1 MLKKMTKKNLKQKF
15 EVFGAK
21 DEARTRDNQLGRLE
35 LYQLSYFRINN
46 GANIINKFA
55 SMQVFFQKIT
65 NLSSRP
71 SVLKNIKFIKNLI

>member
-46 GANIINKFA
+46 GANIINKFT
-55 SMQVFFQKIT
+55 SMQVFFLK
-65 NLSSRP
+65 SRKHTP
-71 SVLKNIKFIKNLI
+71 RVSFI

>member
-1 MLKKMTKKNLKQKF
+1 MTHKKAKTIMFWL
-15 EVFGAK
+15 ERAK

-55 SMQVFFQKIT
+55 SMQVFF
-65 NLSSRP
+65 
-71 SVLKNIKFIKNLI
+71 LKSLKLTPTVFF